1 MIKLFKIR
9 KEVVE
14 PVKYGPIYDSLR
26 KLPKV
31 IQIDIYETGNLRL
44 LTDDDNVPDE
54 ILIEIWERLDEE
66 YSSRN
71 GNKEDSKILPI
82 IKEIEYQANRYS
94 IIKYSCEAL
103 LFDHDER
110 LVLTLREQG
119 YTITEENYIKDIERI
134 LRESEGIILR
144 IKKLKEQLPKEKKKS
159 NQKTYSIVDI
169 IISYGVILNYP
180 IKPYEIS
187 VEEFESIEKS
197 VHSKIE
203 SLEQQ
208 NTKN

>member
-1 MIKLFKIR
+1 MIKLFKRR

-14 PVKYGPIYDSLR
+14 PIKYGPIYDSLR

>member
-1 MIKLFKIR
+1 MIKLFKR
-9 KEVVE
+9 KKKVIE
-14 PVKYGPIYDSLR
+14 PIKYGPIYDTLR
-26 KLPKV
+26 NLPKV
-31 IQIDIYETGNLRL
+31 IQIDIYETGNVRL
-44 LTDDDNVPDE
+44 LTEDINVPDE
-54 ILIEIWERLDEE
+54 MLIEIWERLDEE
-66 YSSRN
+66 YNSKN
-71 GNKEDSKILPI
+71 GNKEESKILPI

-110 LVLTLREQG
+110 LILMLKEQG
-119 YTITEENYIKDIERI
+119 YKITEENYIKDIERI

-144 IKKLKEQLPKEKKKS
+144 IKKLKEQLPKEKKQS

-169 IISYGVILNYP
+169 ITSYGVILNYP

-208 NTKN
+208 NTKK

>member
-1 MIKLFKIR
+1 MIKLFKR
-9 KEVVE
+9 KKEVVE
-14 PVKYGPIYDSLR
+14 PIKYGPVYDSLR

-31 IQIDIYETGNLRL
+31 IQIDIYETGNVRL
-44 LTDDDNVPDE
+44 LTEDINVPDE

-66 YSSRN
+66 YNSRN

-82 IKEIEYQANRYS
+82 IKEIDYQANRYL
-94 IIKYSCEAL
+94 IIKCACSSL
-103 LFDHDER
+103 LFDKNDD
-110 LVLTLREQG
+110 LILMLKEQG
-119 YTITEENYIKDIERI
+119 YSITDDNYINDIERI

-144 IKKLKEQLPKEKKKS
+144 IKKLKEQLPKEKKQT
-159 NQKTYSIVDI
+159 NQKKYSIVDI
-169 IISYGVILNYP
+169 ITSYGVILNYP

>member
-1 MIKLFKIR
+1 MIKLFKRR

-14 PVKYGPIYDSLR
+14 PIKYGPIYDSLR

-44 LTDDDNVPDE
+44 LTEDENVPDE
-54 ILIEIWERLDEE
+54 MLIEIWERLDEE

-82 IKEIEYQANRYS
+82 IKEIDYQANRYS

-110 LVLTLREQG
+110 LVLMLREQG

>member
-1 MIKLFKIR
+1 MIKLFKRR

-14 PVKYGPIYDSLR
+14 PIKYGPIYDSLR

-82 IKEIEYQANRYS
+82 IKEIDYQANRYS

-110 LVLTLREQG
+110 LVLMLREQG

>member
-1 MIKLFKIR
+1 MIKLFKRR

-14 PVKYGPIYDSLR
+14 PIKYGPIYDSLR

-31 IQIDIYETGNLRL
+31 IQIDIYDSGNLRL
-44 LTDDDNVPDE
+44 LTEDENVPDE
-54 ILIEIWERLDEE
+54 MLIEIWERLDEE
-66 YSSRN
+66 YNSRN

-82 IKEIEYQANRYS
+82 IKEIDYQSNRYS

-110 LVLTLREQG
+110 LVLMLREQG
-119 YTITEENYIKDIERI
+119 YKITEENYIKDIERI

-208 NTKN
+208 NTKK

>member
-1 MIKLFKIR
+1 MIKLFKRR

-14 PVKYGPIYDSLR
+14 PIKYGPIYDSLR

-110 LVLTLREQG
+110 LVLMLREQG